1 MIEAESIA
9 ARTEIKTIE
18 AVNTHKNTGLVFP
31 TMPPLTAFNQNLAL
45 RYIINYIN
53 KILIHS
59 LIIPKNFNT
68 KIIHH
73 RPTLYKFQLT
83 YLTPYKTNFIKTIS
97 INLKV

>member
-31 TMPPLTAFNQNLAL
+31 TMPPLTAFNQNLVQIQ
-45 RYIINYIN
+45 IINYIN

-59 LIIPKNFNT
+59 LIIPKKFQHQKNPTFNT
-68 KIIHH
+68 VQI
-73 RPTLYKFQLT
+73 PTDLSNTLQNQLH
-83 YLTPYKTNFIKTIS
+83 KNHF
-97 INLKV
+97 N